1 MVKMEETI
9 RELKKALQFKQINSL
24 KIDFDGGQQTQPYH
38 LSIADEKIEELTRA
52 TAILAKNKD
61 KDQRVLKMQK
71 KIFDKNL
78 QEMHLKVAYL
88 ENLIKE
94 KDKEVKM

>member
-1 MVKMEETI
+1 MEETI

-52 TAILAKNKD
+52 TAILAKNKGTIILCPFCPIWT
-61 KDQRVLKMQK
+61 KSFH
-71 KIFDKNL
+71 I
-78 QEMHLKVAYL
+78 
-88 ENLIKE
+88 
-94 KDKEVKM
+94 

>member
-1 MVKMEETI
+1 MVKMEQTI
-9 RELKKALQFKQINSL
+9 RELKKALQFKQLNSL
-24 KIDFDGGQQTQPYH
+24 KIDFGGAEPTQPYH
-38 LSIADEKIEELTRA
+38 LAVADEKIEELTRA

-61 KDQRVLKMQK
+61 KDQRVLKLQK

-78 QEMHLKVAYL
+78 QEMNLKVVYL
-88 ENLIKE
+88 ENMIKE